1 MALGVRGVAGT
12 PHLRGRGGGGREGVE
27 STLTAAGRSTSDGG
41 FTFTQDRV
49 ARQLFI
55 WTPKLSIDIQIRWD
69 VYEHARDWTP
79 RKKKSFTARPAPHV
93 NVKGQQPCQAIV
105 VQSIARC
112 ARPLVVA
119 VMRSGHAV
127 AWSCGP
133 ISSKSTVAETDGPCY
148 SCPRRW
154 HACDAD
160 RRHSTNTAESED
172 KHLRVRRR
180 ARWRRTAV
188 LVRPVAAAVK
198 VEVAGEHRA
207 GALGA

>member
-12 PHLRGRGGGGREGVE
+12 PHLRGRGEGGRGSRVHSPPLVDPPATEDSRSPKTGLQDNC
-27 STLTAAGRSTSDGG
+27 SSGLQSSPSIPKSGGTCTNTHGAG
-41 FTFTQDRV
+41 
-49 ARQLFI
+49 
-55 WTPKLSIDIQIRWD
+55 P
-69 VYEHARDWTP
+69 P
-79 RKKKSFTARPAPHV
+79 RKKNAFTARPAPHV

-160 RRHSTNTAESED
+160 RRHLTNTAESED

-180 ARWRRTAV
+180 ARRRRTAV

-207 GALGA
+207 GAPGA